1 MSDLGPLAPVPPV
14 APTQPTAP
22 ATSSPAAQTP
32 AAPPPVA
39 MPDAGQTGQG
49 GVSTQPQQ
57 TPANPNTVLDGGA
70 SEIDSSA
77 AELTKGGQIQ
87 AQVVARDNA
96 ALLVRTAAG
105 NTLTLAGNLAA
116 KLEQANIAVLT
127 AALTIKLNPENPQQ
141 ATVVSANGLALQ
153 PPLTALAQPPTA
165 AQLAIAISPPQPGG
179 TPAPVLPQAGQA
191 LTAVVQQPQAGAS
204 LPAGSQ
210 LQVVV
215 QSVTLPNVA
224 VLAVPTQGVQSQAV
238 PAQPVATPPL
248 ATPPVATPPA
258 VTAPAVPAGAAPV
271 LPTATPAAPTVVV
284 PSPITPPAGTA
295 APTVTPPSV
304 SVPAAVVL
312 QQVQTPTAPPP
323 QTAQPV
329 QSQPLP
335 QQQPVLPQGAQPQI
349 QAPPLPTLANQAL
362 PAPVVSGQMLTGV
375 VSGQAA
381 NGQVLV
387 STPQGVLALSMT
399 QPLPAGT
406 QLSLE
411 LAAIVRPPSPTPTT
425 VGPPPLAGVLTRLQ
439 GEWPALQQ
447 TLDAVRAADP
457 ALAQRLENLLPQAN
471 ARLAANAL
479 QFMAAAA
486 AGNAQAWL
494 GSETVKKLE
503 QHGKG
508 DLLKKLDDDFRELGR
523 LNSRQSDTD
532 WQALALPMLIGGR
545 IEPIQ
550 IFMRRRKDKQ
560 KKQAQTRFIID
571 FDLESTGPIQFDGFI
586 STKQLDLIL
595 RSEYEFGPAFKL
607 DVTGIFTAAM
617 DVTGM
622 TGSIRFHDREKP
634 LEWPSP
640 ELAAHGHSTEIKA

>member
-1 MSDLGPLAPVPPV
+1 
-14 APTQPTAP
+14 
-22 ATSSPAAQTP
+22 
-32 AAPPPVA
+32 
-39 MPDAGQTGQG
+39 MPDGAGGQQG
-49 GVSTQPQQ
+49 GVANQPQQ
-57 TPANPNTVLDGGA
+57 PAPNPNTVLDGGA
-70 SEIDSSA
+70 AEIDSSA
-77 AELTKGGQIQ
+77 AELAKGGQIQ

-105 NTLTLAGNLAA
+105 NMLTLAGTLAA

-127 AALTIKLNPENPQQ
+127 AALTLKLNPENPQQ
-141 ATVVSANGLALQ
+141 ATVVSANGVALQ
-153 PPLTALAQPPTA
+153 PPLAALAQPPTA
-165 AQLAIAISPPQPGG
+165 AQLAIAVSPPQPGG
-179 TPAPVLPQAGQA
+179 TAPPVLPQPGQA
-191 LTAVVQQPQAGAS
+191 LTATVQTPQSGS
-204 LPAGSQ
+204 GLPAGSQ

-215 QSVTLPNVA
+215 QSVTLPNVGPSA
-224 VLAVPTQGVQSQAV
+224 GAPTVS
-238 PAQPVATPPL
+238 PQPVATSQPAVSPPV
-248 ATPPVATPPA
+248 AAPPSATPPAIPPSGIAPPGITPPVAPSPPA
-258 VTAPAVPAGAAPV
+258 SP
-271 LPTATPAAPTVVV
+271 ATPAAPAVVG
-284 PSPITPPAGTA
+284 PAPLPAAAPPTATP
-295 APTVTPPSV
+295 PTVTPPSV
-304 SVPAAVVL
+304 SAPAAVVL
-312 QQVQTPTAPPP
+312 QQVQTPVSATTPQPVPQSPQPAPPP
-323 QTAQPV
+323 
-329 QSQPLP
+329 
-335 QQQPVLPQGAQPQI
+335 G
-349 QAPPLPTLANQAL
+349 APPLPTLATQPM
-362 PAPVVSGQMLTGV
+362 PAPAVSGQMLTGV

-387 STPQGVLALSMT
+387 STPQGVLALSLA

-411 LAAIVRPPSPTPTT
+411 LAAIVRPPSPTPIT
-425 VGPPPLAGVLTRLQ
+425 VGPPPLAGVLARLQ

-494 GSETVKKLE
+494 GSETVRKLE
-503 QHGKG
+503 QQGKG
-508 DLLKKLDDDFRELGR
+508 ELLKKLDDDFRELGR
-523 LNSRQSDTD
+523 LNSRQGDTD
-532 WQALALPMLIGGR
+532 WQAVAIPMLIGGR

-550 IFMRRRKDKQ
+550 IFMRRRKDRE

-586 STKQLDLIL
+586 SAKQLDLIL
-595 RSEYEFGPAFKL
+595 RSETEFGPAFKL
-607 DVTGIFTAAM
+607 DVTGIFTSAM

-640 ELAAHGHSTEIKA
+640 ELAAQGHSTEIKA

>member
-14 APTQPTAP
+14 TPTQPAAP
-22 ATSSPAAQTP
+22 ATPAAQTP

-39 MPDAGQTGQG
+39 MPDTSGGQG
-49 GVSTQPQQ
+49 GVSNQPQPQ
-57 TPANPNTVLDGGA
+57 SQQPSANPNTVLGGGA
-70 SEIDSSA
+70 TEIDSSA

-96 ALLVRTAAG
+96 DLLVRTAAG

-116 KLEQANIAVLT
+116 KLEQQNIAVLT
-127 AALTIKLNPENPQQ
+127 AALTVKLNPENPQQ
-141 ATVVSANGLALQ
+141 ATVISANGVTLQ

-165 AQLAIAISPPQPGG
+165 AQLAIAVSPPQPGG
-179 TPAPVLPQAGQA
+179 NPAPVLPHPGQSLA
-191 LTAVVQQPQAGAS
+191 ATVQQPQAGAG

-215 QSVTLPNVA
+215 QSVTLPA
-224 VLAVPTQGVQSQAV
+224 AAPVQPA
-238 PAQPVATPPL
+238 PAQPVATPPVPTPPV
-248 ATPPVATPPA
+248 AVPPTTTPPPVATPPGA
-258 VTAPAVPAGAAPV
+258 TVPGMPAGALPASTVV
-271 LPTATPAAPTVVV
+271 LPSPPAA
-284 PSPITPPAGTA
+284 TPPAGTPPA
-295 APTVTPPSV
+295 ATVTPPSV

-312 QQVQTPTAPPP
+312 QQVATPPATP
-323 QTAQPV
+323 QPGAQPMP
-329 QSQPLP
+329 QPAQLPIPQPGAQNPMQALPSLPHQPLP
-335 QQQPVLPQGAQPQI
+335 
-349 QAPPLPTLANQAL
+349 APA
-362 PAPVVSGQMLTGV
+362 VSGSTLTGI

-387 STPQGVLALSMT
+387 STQQGVLALSLAT
-399 QPLPAGT
+399 PLPPGT
-406 QLSLE
+406 QLTFE
-411 LAAIVRPPSPTPTT
+411 LAAIARPPSPTPTT
-425 VGPPPLAGVLTRLQ
+425 VGPPPIAGVLARLQ

-457 ALAQRLENLLPQAN
+457 ALAQRLEHLLPQAN

-503 QHGKG
+503 QQGKG

-532 WQALALPMLIGGR
+532 WQAVVMPMLIGGR

-550 IFMRRRKDKQ
+550 IFMRRRKDRE

-571 FDLESTGPIQFDGFI
+571 FDLESTGPIQFDGFV

-595 RSEYEFGPAFKL
+595 RSETEFGPAFRL
-607 DVTGIFTAAM
+607 DVTEIFNSAIE
-617 DVTGM
+617 VTGM
-622 TGSIRFHDREKP
+622 IGSIRFHDREKP
-634 LEWPSP
+634 LAWPSP
-640 ELAAHGHSTEIKA
+640 ELEAQGHSTEIKA

>member
-1 MSDLGPLAPVPPV
+1 
-14 APTQPTAP
+14 
-22 ATSSPAAQTP
+22 
-32 AAPPPVA
+32 
-39 MPDAGQTGQG
+39 MPGGGQTGQG
-49 GVSTQPQQ
+49 GVSTQPQPQ
-57 TPANPNTVLDGGA
+57 QPSNPAAVLGGDA
-70 SEIDSSA
+70 AAEIDSSA
-77 AELTKGGQIQ
+77 AELSKGGQIQ
-87 AQVVARDNA
+87 AQVVARDNT

-141 ATVVSANGLALQ
+141 ATVVSANGLTLQ

-165 AQLAIAISPPQPGG
+165 AQLAIAVSPPQPGG
-179 TPAPVLPQAGQA
+179 TPAPVLPQAGQT
-191 LTAVVQQPQAGAS
+191 LTAIVQQPQAGAT

-215 QSVTLPNVA
+215 QSVTLPTA
-224 VLAVPTQGVQSQAV
+224 TPLPQQPV
-238 PAQPVATPPL
+238 PAQPVATPPT
-248 ATPPVATPPA
+248 ATPPVAAPPVATPPGTQPGA
-258 VTAPAVPAGAAPV
+258 TQPGVTLPVAAAP
-271 LPTATPAAPTVVV
+271 LPATPAAPSVVV
-284 PSPITPPAGTA
+284 PSPPQGATPP
-295 APTVTPPSV
+295 TVAPPSV

-312 QQVQTPTAPPP
+312 QQVQTPPPATP
-323 QTAQPV
+323 QMPQPV
-329 QSQPLP
+329 P
-335 QQQPVLPQGAQPQI
+335 QQPVPQGAQPQI
-349 QAPPLPTLANQAL
+349 QTPPLPTLANQPL
-362 PAPVVSGQMLTGV
+362 PAPAVSGQMLTGV
-375 VSGQAA
+375 VSGQAT

-387 STPQGVLALSMT
+387 STPQGVLALSLA
-399 QPLPAGT
+399 QPLPPGT

-503 QHGKG
+503 QQGRS

-523 LNSRQSDTD
+523 LNSRQADTD
-532 WQALALPMLIGGR
+532 WQALAMPMLIGGR

-550 IFMRRRKDKQ
+550 IFMRRRKDRE

-607 DVTGIFTAAM
+607 DVTEIFTSAM
-617 DVTGM
+617 EVTGM
-622 TGSIRFHDREKP
+622 TGSIRFHDHEKP

-640 ELAAHGHSTEIKA
+640 ELAAQGHSTEIKA

>member
-1 MSDLGPLAPVPPV
+1 
-14 APTQPTAP
+14 
-22 ATSSPAAQTP
+22 
-32 AAPPPVA
+32 
-39 MPDAGQTGQG
+39 MPDAGGQQG
-49 GVSTQPQQ
+49 GVSTQPQPQ
-57 TPANPNTVLDGGA
+57 QPSNPAAVLGGDA
-70 SEIDSSA
+70 AAEIDSSA
-77 AELTKGGQIQ
+77 AELSKGGQIQ
-87 AQVVARDNA
+87 AQVVARDNT

-127 AALTIKLNPENPQQ
+127 AALTVKLNPENPQQ
-141 ATVVSANGLALQ
+141 ATIVSANGLTLQ

-165 AQLAIAISPPQPGG
+165 AQLAIAVSPPQPGG
-179 TPAPVLPQAGQA
+179 TPAPVLPQAGQT
-191 LTAVVQQPQAGAS
+191 LTATVQLPGQQPQAGAS

-215 QSVTLPNVA
+215 QSVTLPA
-224 VLAVPTQGVQSQAV
+224 APPLPQQPA
-238 PAQPVATPPL
+238 PAQPVM
-248 ATPPVATPPA
+248 TPPVATPPV
-258 VTAPAVPAGAAPV
+258 VTAPATPPAAVPPGTPPPPLAATPS
-271 LPTATPAAPTVVV
+271 PAAPAAPAVVV
-284 PSPITPPAGTA
+284 PSPQGVAPP
-295 APTVTPPSV
+295 PITPPSV
-304 SVPAAVVL
+304 SVPAAMVL
-312 QQVQTPTAPPP
+312 QQVQTPAPAAP
-323 QTAQPV
+323 QMP
-329 QSQPLP
+329 
-335 QQQPVLPQGAQPQI
+335 QQPVPPGAQPQI
-349 QAPPLPTLANQAL
+349 QTPPLPTLANQPI
-362 PAPVVSGQMLTGV
+362 PAPAVSGQMLTGV
-375 VSGQAA
+375 VSGQAT

-387 STPQGVLALSMT
+387 STSQGVLALSLA
-399 QPLPAGT
+399 QPLPPGT

-494 GSETVKKLE
+494 GSETVRKLE
-503 QHGKG
+503 QQGRG

-523 LNSRQSDTD
+523 LNSRQADTD
-532 WQALALPMLIGGR
+532 WQALAMPMLIGGR

-607 DVTGIFTAAM
+607 DVTEIFTAAM

-622 TGSIRFHDREKP
+622 TGSIRFHDHEKP

-640 ELAAHGHSTEIKA
+640 ELAAQGHSTEIKA